1 MRPESAL
8 PTAYSQQSS
17 YIRRIIALR
26 DLETSNNTNSSSSSN
41 SPSASSSSLRPAS
54 SNSSSSETNSY
65 TVSNLGFAR
74 SRSGSSYRGTIR
86 RADPANAVGN
96 RRGNRPIEDENGCVT
111 ANKDCSSLEKEGFLR
126 FECIDCDG
134 LLAIERSSNI
144 RDRINDAYSAK
155 NLLQNDSSVYC
166 SLKKRNVHL
175 SLQLLPSSSVPP
187 NAVFTVQEIVVKAP
201 LTGFTAPIKDGLV
214 FISHEPIPVEATSHF
229 DHFDQNKYLAYLAK
243 SESASIPIA
252 PIEPAAY
259 FKLDYK
265 LGKAIVKLEVPRSGR
280 YILVKMLRPVRGD
293 NIDCEF
299 VGFRG
304 FIGGKSFS
312 CGSIC

>member
-41 SPSASSSSLRPAS
+41 SPSSSSSSLRPAS

-134 LLAIERSSNI
+134 GDCS
-144 RDRINDAYSAK
+144 DAYSAK

-243 SESASIPIA
+243 SQSASIPIA

-259 FKLDYK
+259 FKLDHK
-265 LGKAIVKLEVPRSGR
+265 VGKAIVKLDVPRSGK